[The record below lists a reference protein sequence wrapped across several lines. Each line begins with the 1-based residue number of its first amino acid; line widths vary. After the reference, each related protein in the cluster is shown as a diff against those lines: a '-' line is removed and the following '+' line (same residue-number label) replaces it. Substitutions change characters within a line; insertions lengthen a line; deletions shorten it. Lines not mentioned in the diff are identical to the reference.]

1 MFLTQGVLIA
11 TGRCICGD
19 VPYTVNPYSERPLYL
34 CGCSLHRES
43 LYREAAVFV
52 GMFLTQGV
60 LIATGRCICG
70 DVPYTGSPYSD
81 RPLYLWGCSL
91 HRKSLYREAAV
102 FVGMFLT
109 QEVLIATGRCICM
122 DVPYTESPYSDR
134 PLYLWGCSLHRES
147 L

>member
-19 VPYTVNPYSERPLYL
+19 VPYTVSPYSDRPLYL

-70 DVPYTGSPYSD
+70 DVPYTGTPYSDRRYICGDVPYTGSPYSERPLYLCGCSLHRSPYSE
-81 RPLYLWGCSL
+81 RPLYLW
-91 HRKSLYREAAV
+91 K
-102 FVGMFLT
+102 
-109 QEVLIATGRCICM
+109 
-122 DVPYTESPYSDR
+122 
-134 PLYLWGCSLHRES
+134 CSLHRES